1 MKPPSGEPFV
11 SPTSIRLT
19 FGQHV
24 NVTTLVGITS
34 IVFIHNVSSGS
45 EPLTTTFYKDGSVI
59 VNDSNSLTITNPTD
73 DDFGNYTVV
82 VSSVNC
88 GAVNATSRITPKG
101 KLFKCMDF

>member
-1 MKPPSGEPFV
+1 MELPSGEPFV

-34 IVFIHNVSSGS
+34 IVFIHNISSGS
-45 EPLTTTFYKDGSVI
+45 EPLTTKFYKDGSVI
-59 VNDSNSLTITNPTD
+59 AGSNPLTITNPTD